1 MAYKINRD
9 DEHIVIGDGPVTQ
22 REVRKLMKQRK
33 TPEFYE
39 LEAAEV
45 LECYLDDEEF
55 PSDPETGKRD
65 YSTYGFI
72 SARMVISNK
81 GKDDIITAAPM
92 NSDVKRY
99 PYPGEYVIIAKYFGQ
114 FFYTQKINL
123 RNRTDSNIVN
133 GLSKTAGAYS
143 IDITKE
149 NLPIINNPNI
159 RTLNAEEGD
168 VTFEGR
174 FGNTIRLGSNVKQ
187 KIKGDAVEENT
198 GIFNS
203 PNLLM
208 RVGQGIVESEINKPV
223 REDINLDGSSMWMTT
238 KQVVPFERSSE
249 KAHGKTVP
257 KQYDGNQIVLN
268 SDRIVFNSK
277 KNSIHAF
284 SKSEISLGADT
295 RLNLESPIVNLADR
309 MATQPAIAGDVL
321 MDDVIWPIV
330 DALVSFANQIAPS
343 MGTCI
348 DFKIPLDSVMGPS
361 MELASTLS
369 QLKSSQKES
378 PKSTTVFVGNP
389 KGPQVT

>member
-22 REVRKLMKQRK
+22 RAVRKMMKQQK
-33 TPEFYE
+33 APEFYE

-45 LECYLDDEEF
+45 IECFLDDEDLPF
-55 PSDPETGKRD
+55 VPETGERD
-65 YSTYGFI
+65 YEFYGHI
-72 SARMVISNK
+72 KARMVISNK
-81 GKDDIITAAPM
+81 GTDDIIRATPM
-92 NSDVKRY
+92 NSDIKRY

-123 RNRTDSNIVN
+123 RNRTDTNIVK
-133 GLSKTAGAYS
+133 GLSKSTKSYT
-143 IDITKE
+143 IDITKD
-149 NLPIINNPNI
+149 NLPTVNNPLI

-187 KIKGDAVEENT
+187 IKTEDNVIENT
-198 GIFNS
+198 GIWNS
-203 PNLLM
+203 PNLIM
-208 RVGQGIVESEINKPV
+208 RVGQGVTEKIPKKPIK
-223 REDINLDGSSMWMTT
+223 EDINLDGSSLWMTT
-238 KQVVPFERSSE
+238 KQIVPFKRSSE

-257 KQYDGNQIVLN
+257 KQYDGKQIIIN

-284 SKSEISLGADT
+284 SKSEISLAAN
-295 RLNLESPIVNLADR
+295 RRMNLESPIVNLADR
-309 MATQPAIAGDVL
+309 MADQPAIAGDVL

-343 MGTCI
+343 MGSVI
-348 DFKIPLDSVMGPS
+348 DFKIPIDNIIGPS
-361 MELASTLS
+361 MELAQTLS
-369 QLKSSQKES
+369 QLKSSHKDS

-389 KGPQVT
+389 KGPSV